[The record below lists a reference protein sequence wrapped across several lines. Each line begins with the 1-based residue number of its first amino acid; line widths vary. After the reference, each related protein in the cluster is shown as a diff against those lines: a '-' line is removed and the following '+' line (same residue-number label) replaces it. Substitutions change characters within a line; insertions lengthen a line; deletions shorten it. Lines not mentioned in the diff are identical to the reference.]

1 MHFFYKIYKPV
12 CFNTVYKV
20 MARHK
25 VNHLIACCNH
35 YHHASIANYGWV
47 GSVHSVQSMCTVVY
61 IYAPLLFTHSLKP
74 RRESSPDVFI
84 GSPAVNPNRAYSINN
99 GITKIN
105 TEVTRGEFL
114 ATRLQRVHLIVYVFS
129 NIP

>member
-47 GSVHSVQSMCTVVY
+47 GSVHSVQSTCTVV
-61 IYAPLLFTHSLKP
+61 YAPLLFTHSLKP

-84 GSPAVNPNRAYSINN
+84 G
-99 GITKIN
+99 ITKIN

-114 ATRLQRVHLIVYVFS
+114 ATRLYTKSAFDSVCVQ
-129 NIP
+129 